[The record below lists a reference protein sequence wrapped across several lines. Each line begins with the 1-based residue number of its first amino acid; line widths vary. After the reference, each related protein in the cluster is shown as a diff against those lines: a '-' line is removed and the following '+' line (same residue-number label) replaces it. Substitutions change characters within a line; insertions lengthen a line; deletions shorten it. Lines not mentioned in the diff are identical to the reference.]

1 MAAAAAADRGMK
13 SEEVNGIA
21 AAFARDR
28 FRDSQSIGADFSVSI

>member
-1 MAAAAAADRGMK
+1 MAAADRGMK

-28 FRDSQSIGADFSVSI
+28 FRDSQSVGESPLPFP

>member
-1 MAAAAAADRGMK
+1 MAAVATTAATMDRGMK

-28 FRDSQSIGADFSVSI
+28 FQDSYIPSL

>member
-1 MAAAAAADRGMK
+1 MAAAAAAATVDRGMK

-28 FRDSQSIGADFSVSI
+28 FQDSYIPSL